1 MTAGPANRMVTPL
14 PRNKPTPIA
23 PPMAIMV
30 SCLWLSRR
38 CRPSPSFLGDVSGR
52 SAAAATACCWSVM
65 AGDTG
70 RGEGQKMN
78 VLPENFGDS
87 VNVVERVVD
96 VERDPQSIETAGCY
110 DAVLRQRLQQLS

>member
-1 MTAGPANRMVTPL
+1 MTAGPARRTVTLL

-52 SAAAATACCWSVM
+52 STAAAPACCWSVM
-65 AGDTG
+65 AGNTG
-70 RGEGQKMN
+70 GGEGQKMD
-78 VLPENFGDS
+78 VLLENFSDS
-87 VNVVERVVD
+87 INVVERVVD
-96 VERDPQSIETAGCY
+96 MKRDPQAIETA
-110 DAVLRQRLQQLS
+110 